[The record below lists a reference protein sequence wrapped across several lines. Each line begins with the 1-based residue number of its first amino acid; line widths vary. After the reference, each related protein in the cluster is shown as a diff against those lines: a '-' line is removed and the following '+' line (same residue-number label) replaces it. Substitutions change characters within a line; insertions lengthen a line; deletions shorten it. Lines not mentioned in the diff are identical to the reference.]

1 MLALDSFQE
10 PLISVIGVSSGIT
23 LLSLARRLLPSP
35 AERQSA
41 SGHLASG
48 VREALRTRSVRKLLG
63 GLDPATLRRLRSVRV
78 TGDEVELLFDP
89 NKGTA
94 CGETVDAVD

>member
-1 MLALDSFQE
+1 MLTLDSVQE

-23 LLSLARRLLPSP
+23 LWSLARRLLSRP

-41 SGHLASG
+41 VGHLTSG
-48 VREALRTRSVRKLLG
+48 VREALRTRSVRKLLAD
-63 GLDPATLRRLRSVRV
+63 LDPATLRRLRSVRV
-78 TGDEVELLFDP
+78 TSDEVELSFET

-94 CGETVDAVD
+94 HGGTVDAVD